1 MKELLLAGVPFR
13 FDGRLWLQSPDD
25 RFMGIGRLQLLEHI
39 AALGSI
45 SQAAQAMN
53 MSYKRAWDLVTSM
66 NAQARMPLVQ
76 TQTGG
81 KRGGG
86 ATLTPAGE
94 QVMSEFRSMHARFA
108 AFLADETARLY
119 S

>member
-13 FDGRLWLQSPDD
+13 FDGRLWLQGPDD

-39 AALGSI
+39 AVLGSI
-45 SQAAQAMN
+45 SQAARAMN
-53 MSYKRAWDLVTSM
+53 MSYKRAWDLVSSM
-66 NAQARMPLVQ
+66 NAQVRTPLVQ

-81 KRGGG
+81 RRGGG
-86 ATLTPAGE
+86 GGLTPAGE
-94 QVMSEFRSMHARFA
+94 QVVAEFRAMHDRFA
-108 AFLADETARLY
+108 AFLAAETARLY